1 MSNSKMRA
9 IVVEA
14 PGDPSVLEL
23 REIDIPEPQ
32 SGQVRIRV
40 AYCALNPL
48 DTHSRAAR
56 VSWGAPKMPYTPGY
70 EYAGLVEAVADDVD
84 KELIGKR
91 VSAIGEWGGNAEYAL
106 ATAARLVPVPDE
118 FDWKLGAIFATCA
131 PTSWHL
137 VHSAGRVKKDDVVV
151 VHSAAGAVGAL
162 TTQIAKDAGAVVY
175 GLVGSQD
182 RAEYAKQFGADM
194 LIDRVAD
201 DWADVVNRLTND
213 RGANVIFDG
222 VAGPDAPLNYK
233 AVAPLGNVIYLG
245 QMAGPPPEVNVS
257 QLIGKSFSVTGF
269 VQYFHQAATRGAET
283 KELYGNLASGK
294 WRIPV
299 ERVEPLDKVAELHE
313 AFEGR
318 KLLGR
323 TLIEVG
329 GEV

>member
-1 MSNSKMRA
+1 MANKMRA
-9 IVVEA
+9 VVVEA
-14 PGDPSVLEL
+14 PGDPSVLQV
-23 REIDIPEPQ
+23 REVDVPEPQ

-56 VSWGAPKMPYTPGY
+56 VKWGAPKMPYTPGY
-70 EYAGLVEAVADDVD
+70 EYAGLVDAVADDVD
-84 KELIGKR
+84 EALIGRR
-91 VSAIGEWGGNAEYAL
+91 VAAVGEWGGNAEYAL
-106 ATAARLVPVPDE
+106 ATAARLVPVPDG
-118 FDWKLGAIFATCA
+118 FDWKMAAVFATCA

-137 VHSAGRVKKDDVVV
+137 VHSAGRVKKGDVVV

-162 TTQIAKDAGAVVY
+162 LTQIAKDAGAVVY
-175 GLVGSQD
+175 GLVGSES
-182 RAEYAKQFGADM
+182 RAAYAKQFGADM

-201 DWADVVNRLTND
+201 NWADVVLRLTND

-222 VAGPDAPLNYK
+222 VAGPDAPLNYR

-245 QMAGPPPEVNVS
+245 QMAGPPPEVIIS

-269 VQYFHQAATRGAET
+269 VQYFHQAATRHAEE
-283 KELYGNLASGK
+283 KDLFANLASGK

-299 ERVEPLDKVAELHE
+299 ERIEPMDKVAELHA

-318 KLLGR
+318 QLLGR

-329 GEV
+329 GEI